1 MPGEL
6 QKVMEWFRDYKI
18 PAGKPDNKNG
28 IDSKCM
34 DAAFTKDV
42 IEECHGFYKVLK
54 DGTRENDVKVS
65 LE

>member
-18 PAGKPDNKNG
+18 PAGKPENKYG
-28 IDSKCM
+28 FDAKCM
-34 DAAFTKDV
+34 EAAFTKDV
-42 IEECHGFYKVLK
+42 IEECHGFWQSLK
-54 DGTRENDVKVS
+54 DGSRDNDVKVC